1 MQLEIIPYFRI
12 FHFQASSVLHM
23 VFWKCVGVCAEGG
36 GGGGV
41 RIIRKYRQ
49 AKLKKSN
56 KHI

>member
-36 GGGGV
+36 GGGGGSGLSEN
-41 RIIRKYRQ
+41 IDKQ
-49 AKLKKSN
+49 K
-56 KHI
+56 